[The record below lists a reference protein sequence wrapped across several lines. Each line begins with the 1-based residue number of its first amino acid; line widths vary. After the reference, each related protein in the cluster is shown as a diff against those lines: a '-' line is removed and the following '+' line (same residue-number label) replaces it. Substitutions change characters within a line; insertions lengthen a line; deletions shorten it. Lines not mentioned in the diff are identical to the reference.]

1 MVQKFIIGMLENLKN
16 RHIIL
21 ASASPRRRFLLKQLD
36 IEFTSMSAEVDESIP
51 EGMSPDNIAVFL
63 AEKKASHFEELLED
77 PKNILITA
85 DTLVLINGKILG
97 KPVDMEDAKAMLRQ
111 LSGNMHQ
118 VVTGVCIRSRE
129 KNRSFTDWTDVYF
142 KDFSPEEIDYYLSHY
157 KPYDKAGAYGAQEWI
172 GYTGIR
178 RLEGSYFN
186 VMGLPVQRLYE
197 ELCRF

>member
-1 MVQKFIIGMLENLKN
+1 MVQKFIIRMLEQLEN

-36 IEFTSMSAEVDESIP
+36 IEFTSISAEVDESIP
-51 EGMSPDNIAVFL
+51 EGMTPDEIAVFL
-63 AEKKASHFEELLED
+63 AEKKASHFKELLED

-97 KPVDMEDAKAMLRQ
+97 KPANLEDARAMLQ
-111 LSGNMHQ
+111 NLSGNMHQ
-118 VVTGVCIRSRE
+118 VVTGVCIRSKE
-129 KNRSFTDWTDVYF
+129 KKRSFTDWTDVYF
-142 KDFSPEEIDYYLSHY
+142 KDFSPEEINYYLTNY

-186 VMGLPVQRLYE
+186 VMGLPVQRVYE

>member
-1 MVQKFIIGMLENLKN
+1 MLEHLKN
-16 RHIIL
+16 RNIIL
-21 ASASPRRRFLLKQLD
+21 ASASPRRRFLLEQLGL
-36 IEFTSMSAEVDESIP
+36 EFTSISAEVDESIP
-51 EGMSPDNIAVFL
+51 EGMIPDEIAVFL
-63 AEKKASHFEELLED
+63 AEKKASHFKELLED

-97 KPVDMEDAKAMLRQ
+97 KPDSKEDAVIMLKN

-118 VVTGVCIRSRE
+118 VVTGVCIRSRD
-129 KNRSFTDWTDVYF
+129 KNRSFTAWTNVYF
-142 KDFSPEEIDYYLSHY
+142 KSLSSDEIEYYLTHY

-172 GYTGIR
+172 GYIGIK

-197 ELCRF
+197 ELSQF

>member
-1 MVQKFIIGMLENLKN
+1 MVQKSILIMLDNLKN

-36 IEFTSMSAEVDESIP
+36 LEFTSISAEVDESIP
-51 EGMSPDNIAVFL
+51 ERMTPNEVAVFL

-97 KPVDMEDAKAMLRQ
+97 KPDDRESARVMLQ
-111 LSGNMHQ
+111 NLSGSMHQ
-118 VVTGVCIRSRE
+118 VVTGVCIRSRDIS
-129 KNRSFTDWTDVYF
+129 RSFTDWTDVYF
-142 KDFSPEEIDYYLSHY
+142 KDLTQEEIDYYLTYY

-172 GYTGIR
+172 GYIGIR

-197 ELCRF
+197 ELSQF